1 MANANNYIKDVLKD
15 VLKHTHG
22 LGIFEMVKMT
32 GTVDGTEIETVD
44 PDKTVILKG
53 VTVNP
58 VPDFVDATVGL
69 SRMGVLQGYL
79 QYPGFDDADATVK
92 IDTQERNGETIPV
105 EVSFEAQDGNDAHY
119 RFMLSDVINQQ
130 LKEIKFKGAEFDIN
144 IVPTAKNLKDLGY
157 FNSVLGS
164 FEANFSPKTNG
175 TDLFFH
181 IGDGVSD
188 RTKIHVSNTIEGSIT
203 RDWRWPLDIVL
214 KILRL
219 GDNATCVM
227 SINDQGLLQIKVDS
241 GLGVYTYL
249 LPAKS

>member
-1 MANANNYIKDVLKD
+1 MANNYIKDVLKD

-22 LGIFEMVKMT
+22 LGIFEMVKLT

-105 EVSFEAQDGNDAHY
+105 EVAFEAVDGNDAHY
-119 RFMLSDVINQQ
+119 RFMLADVINQQ

-157 FNSVLGS
+157 FNGILGAY
-164 FEANFSPKTNG
+164 EATFSPKTDG
-175 TDLFFH
+175 TDLTFH

-188 RTKIHVSNTIEGSIT
+188 RAKVHINGNIDGGIK
-203 RDWRWPLDIVL
+203 RDWKWPLDIVL

-219 GDNATCVM
+219 SDSANCVL
-227 SINDQGLLQIKVDS
+227 SINDSGLMQIKVLS
-241 GLGVYTYL
+241 GLGEYTYL
-249 LPAKS
+249 LPAKG

>member
-164 FEANFSPKTNG
+164 FEANFKELTSY
-175 TDLFFH
+175 F
-181 IGDGVSD
+181 
-188 RTKIHVSNTIEGSIT
+188 
-203 RDWRWPLDIVL
+203 
-214 KILRL
+214 
-219 GDNATCVM
+219 
-227 SINDQGLLQIKVDS
+227 
-241 GLGVYTYL
+241 
-249 LPAKS
+249 PA

>member
-1 MANANNYIKDVLKD
+1 
-15 VLKHTHG
+15 
-22 LGIFEMVKMT
+22 
-32 GTVDGTEIETVD
+32 
-44 PDKTVILKG
+44 
-53 VTVNP
+53 
-58 VPDFVDATVGL
+58 
-69 SRMGVLQGYL
+69 
-79 QYPGFDDADATVK
+79 
-92 IDTQERNGETIPV
+92 
-105 EVSFEAQDGNDAHY
+105 
-119 RFMLSDVINQQ
+119 MLSDVINQQ